1 MASRSRVP
9 GSRHPAAVGGRAGV
23 GVAWLGSI
31 PAGPRE
37 SSREPRPRT
46 LSRRIGII
54 VDCACTLGISPCAF
68 RARRRRTP
76 HSLCIFLCVCRVGR
90 NARCH
95 IRGIATYA
103 FRAGKRRCHRILGI
117 ALASERARRF
127 GSLHNRGSLAFAC
140 RADNASS
147 PPRAREARQRSPW
160 LLSSFGPGGL
170 SGAFFQ
176 PKR

>member
-1 MASRSRVP
+1 M
-9 GSRHPAAVGGRAGV
+9 VGTV
-23 GVAWLGSI
+23 GTLVHGH
-31 PAGPRE
+31 
-37 SSREPRPRT
+37 RT
-46 LSRRIGII
+46 WRIGII
-54 VDCACTLGISPCAF
+54 VDCACTLGIYPCAF
-68 RARRRRTP
+68 RARRRRTH
-76 HSLCIFLCVCRVGR
+76 HSLCIFLCVCHVRRSGFLGNRGKKTPAVRVGR

-95 IRGIATYA
+95 IRRIATYA

-117 ALASERARRF
+117 QLASERARRF
-127 GSLHNRGSLAFAC
+127 GSLHNLGSMAFAC